1 MQWIGLQAASLPLVF
16 DMKYTFVKS
25 SSDYKMCPDAALPE
39 VAMIGR
45 SNVGKSSL
53 INRLLESKKAAKTS
67 ATPGKTQLINHFLVE
82 NKWYLVD
89 LPGYGFAKVS
99 QKERAKWDK
108 MVKNYLLHR
117 RNLICLFILIDCR
130 IPPQQSDLNFV
141 QYAGKNGI
149 PFVLVFTKADKQ
161 SALKTQDTLQAFAAK
176 LRETWEEIPPFL
188 VTSAQNGLGRE
199 ALVHEI
205 EQAIKNHSEAIGQA
219 KMN

>member
-1 MQWIGLQAASLPLVF
+1 
-16 DMKYTFVKS
+16 MKYTFVKS
-25 SSDYKMCPDAALPE
+25 SADYKMCPEETLPE
-39 VAMIGR
+39 VALIGR

-53 INRLLESKKAAKTS
+53 INRLLESKNAAKIS
-67 ATPGKTQLINHFLVE
+67 STPGKTQLINHFLVE

-117 RNLICLFILIDCR
+117 MNLICLFILIDSR
-130 IPPQQSDLNFV
+130 VPPQQSDLDFVNF
-141 QYAGKNGI
+141 AGKNGI

-161 SALKTQDTLQAFAAK
+161 SALKTQDTLRAFTTK
-176 LRETWEEIPPFL
+176 MKETWESLPNCI
-188 VTSAQNGLGRE
+188 VTSASTGLGRD

-205 EQAIKNHSEAIGQA
+205 EQGILIYNQTKKELQKS
-219 KMN
+219 

>member
-1 MQWIGLQAASLPLVF
+1 MQWIGLQAASLPLVL

-117 RNLICLFILIDCR
+117 RNL
-130 IPPQQSDLNFV
+130 
-141 QYAGKNGI
+141 
-149 PFVLVFTKADKQ
+149 VFTKADKQ

-199 ALVHEI
+199 ALVYEI
-205 EQAIKNHSEAIGQA
+205 EQALFHYREAEKNQPES
-219 KMN
+219 